1 MVNFIIILAKFFFLF
16 FTIFIIKI
24 IISPNTSA
32 PCEVTEVM
40 VLNRMPYMIQISFC
54 PLL

>member
-1 MVNFIIILAKFFFLF
+1 MANFIIILAKFFFLF

-32 PCEVTEVM
+32 PSEFI
-40 VLNRMPYMIQISFC
+40 VLNRMPYMVQISFC
-54 PLL
+54 PL